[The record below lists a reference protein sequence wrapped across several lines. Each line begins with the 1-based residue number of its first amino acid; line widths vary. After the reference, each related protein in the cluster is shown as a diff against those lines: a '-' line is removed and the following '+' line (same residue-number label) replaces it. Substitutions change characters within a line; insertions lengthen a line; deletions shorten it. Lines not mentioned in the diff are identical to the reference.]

1 MEINSYLFILGISLI
16 IITILLIKHK
26 VYGLQRIMHRNED
39 EKDDNLQIFDYPLIR
54 FIRHPIA
61 TIKINLL
68 FIMEAF
74 TADFFREAFVDTI
87 DTIDTEGKIT
97 LIRTFAMSITIL
109 FYIIKITLIGY
120 TIYSFLYVDDSSW
133 ILFLMSLIAVEF
145 IYFAI
150 KSLIRNKIKGII
162 SCIVLFAMG
171 NSIIFQIKEYY
182 DKVYYNFGSEEIKLL
197 ANSPEHPF
205 ITNIVK
211 ILYGDVERY
220 SLIAFHYYYHIVG
233 SFFNFL
239 DYVATHNALIGI
251 IIPFI
256 VFYLLSLF
264 IFYVIKQYFY
274 KIYTV

>member
-1 MEINSYLFILGISLI
+1 MEINGYLFVLGISTI
-16 IITILLIKHK
+16 IIALLLIKHK
-26 VYGLQRIMHRNED
+26 DYGLQKKMFRDED
-39 EKDDNLQIFDYPLIR
+39 EKDDNLQILDYPLIR
-54 FIRHPIA
+54 FIRYPIT
-61 TIKINLL
+61 TIKMNLL
-68 FIMEAF
+68 FIKEAF
-74 TADFFREAFVDTI
+74 IADLLMESFAKVEENNALIEILIMF
-87 DTIDTEGKIT
+87 IT
-97 LIRTFAMSITIL
+97 LL
-109 FYIIKITLIGY
+109 FYIIKVALIGY

-150 KSLIRNKIKGII
+150 KSLIKNKVKGIVSFI
-162 SCIVLFAMG
+162 ILFAMG
-171 NSIIFQIKEYY
+171 SSIISQIEEYY
-182 DKVYYNFGSEEIKLL
+182 DKAYHYLGSGEIKLL

-256 VFYLLSLF
+256 VFYLLSLL